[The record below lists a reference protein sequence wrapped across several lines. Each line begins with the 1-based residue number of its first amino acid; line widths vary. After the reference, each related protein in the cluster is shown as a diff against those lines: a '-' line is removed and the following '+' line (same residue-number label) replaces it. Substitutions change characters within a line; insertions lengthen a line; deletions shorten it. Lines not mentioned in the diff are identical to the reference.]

1 MKQSREFLILLFA
14 TVMTISSLYAP
25 QPVQPLIAEEFGL
38 SMSQA
43 SLLTTATMVP
53 LAVAPVFYGYLL
65 ESVSAGRVLLFSLA
79 FLSVCQFMFF
89 FSNTFYLL
97 VGVRFLQGCAIP
109 AVLTGI
115 MTYIADTSEKSNV
128 QKNMAL
134 YISATIFGGF
144 AGRFFSGLIA
154 HYAGWRVM
162 FMILG
167 GSLAFAVYLIRTL
180 PENKATL
187 AKMNPR
193 AAAEILSQR
202 LFTMIYIMIFFMFF
216 MFAAV
221 LNFIPFRLRQINPGA
236 GELLIGIMYTGY
248 IMGIAMSVNV
258 MKIIK
263 FLGSELRTVFAGL
276 TSFVLS
282 LVLFISGNTRLMFLG
297 MFVFCA
303 SMFLSHTAAAGYVNK
318 IADKHKGVTNGLYVA
333 FYYAGGALGSV
344 LPGLIYEDFGWHS
357 FILLL
362 GVLMSSAIL
371 TGRYVLRGH
380 MRQNT

>member
-1 MKQSREFLILLFA
+1 MKRSREFLILLFA

-53 LAVAPVFYGYLL
+53 LAVAPVFYGYIL

-167 GSLAFAVYLIRTL
+167 VSLVFAVYLIRTL
-180 PENKATL
+180 PENKTSL
-187 AKMNPR
+187 AKMNPS

-221 LNFIPFRLRQINPGA
+221 LNFIPFRLRQIHPDA

-248 IMGIAMSVNV
+248 IMGIVMSVNV

-318 IADKHKGVTNGLYVA
+318 IADRHKGVTNGLYVA
-333 FYYAGGALGSV
+333 FYYSGGALGSI

-357 FILLL
+357 FILFL
-362 GVLMSSAIL
+362 GVLMTSAIL
-371 TGRYVLRGH
+371 TGRFVLRGH
-380 MRQNT
+380 MRRNT

>member
-25 QPVQPLIAEEFGL
+25 QPVQPMIADEFGL

-53 LAVAPVFYGYLL
+53 LAVAPVFYGYIL

-167 GSLAFAVYLIRTL
+167 VSLAFAVYLIRTL
-180 PENKATL
+180 PENKTTL
-187 AKMNPR
+187 AKMNPH
-193 AAAEILSQR
+193 AAMEILSQR

-221 LNFIPFRLRQINPGA
+221 LNFIPFRLRQINPDA
-236 GELLIGIMYTGY
+236 GEFLIGIMYTGY

-263 FLGSELRTVFAGL
+263 LLGSELRTVFAGL

-282 LVLFISGNTRLMFLG
+282 LVLFISGDTRLMFLG

-318 IADKHKGVTNGLYVA
+318 IADRHKGVTNGLYVA
-333 FYYAGGALGSV
+333 FYYSGGALGSI

-357 FILLL
+357 FILFL
-362 GVLMSSAIL
+362 GVLMTSAIL
-371 TGRYVLRGH
+371 TGRFVLRGH
-380 MRQNT
+380 MRRDT

>member
-38 SMSQA
+38 TMSQA

-53 LAVAPVFYGYLL
+53 LAVAPVFYGYIL

-154 HYAGWRVM
+154 HYAGWRAM
-162 FMILG
+162 FLILG
-167 GSLAFAVYLIRTL
+167 VSLALAVYLIRTL
-180 PENKATL
+180 PENRATL
-187 AKMNPR
+187 AKMNPH
-193 AAAEILSQR
+193 AAMEILSQR

-221 LNFIPFRLRQINPGA
+221 LNFVPFRLRQIDPNS
-236 GELLIGIMYTGY
+236 GEMVIGIMYTGY
-248 IMGIAMSVNV
+248 IMGIMMSVNV

-263 FLGSELRTVFAGL
+263 YLGSELRTVFVGL

-282 LVLFISGNTRLMFLG
+282 LILFVSGDTRLMFLG

-303 SMFLSHTAAAGYVNK
+303 SMFLAHTAAAGYVNK
-318 IADKHKGVTNGLYVA
+318 ITDKHKGVTNGLYVA

-362 GVLMSSAIL
+362 GVLMTSAIL
-371 TGRYVLRGH
+371 MGRFILRGY
-380 MRQNT
+380 MKR

>member
-221 LNFIPFRLRQINPGA
+221 LNFIPFRLRQINPDA

>member
-53 LAVAPVFYGYLL
+53 LAVAPVFYGYIL
-65 ESVSAGRVLLFSLA
+65 ESVSAGRVLLLSLA
-79 FLSVCQFMFF
+79 FLAVCQFMFF

-167 GSLAFAVYLIRTL
+167 VSLFFAVYLIRTL
-180 PENKATL
+180 PENKTTL
-187 AKMNPR
+187 ARMNPS

-221 LNFIPFRLRQINPGA
+221 LNFIPFRLRQINPDA

-282 LVLFISGNTRLMFLG
+282 LVLFISGDTRLMFLG

-371 TGRYVLRGH
+371 TGRFVLRGH

>member
-25 QPVQPLIAEEFGL
+25 QPVQPLIADEFGL

-43 SLLTTATMVP
+43 SLLTTATMAP
-53 LAVAPVFYGYLL
+53 LAIAPVFYGYIL
-65 ESVSAGRVLLFSLA
+65 ESVSAGRVLLLSLA

-154 HYAGWRVM
+154 HYAGWRIM

-167 GSLAFAVYLIRTL
+167 VSLAFAVYLIRTL

-202 LFTMIYIMIFFMFF
+202 LFTMVYIMIFFMFF

-221 LNFIPFRLRQINPGA
+221 LNFIPFRLRQIDPNS
-236 GELLIGIMYTGY
+236 GELVIGIMYTGY

-282 LVLFISGNTRLMFLG
+282 LVLFISGDTRLMFLG

-371 TGRYVLRGH
+371 TGRLVLKGY
-380 MRQNT
+380 MKC